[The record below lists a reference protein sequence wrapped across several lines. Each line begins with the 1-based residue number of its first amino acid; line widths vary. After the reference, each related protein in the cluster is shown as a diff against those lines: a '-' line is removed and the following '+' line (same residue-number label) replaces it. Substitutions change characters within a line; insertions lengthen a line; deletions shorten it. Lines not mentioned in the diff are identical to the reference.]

1 MSEAW
6 TRIRAVRHLPVR
18 PADLRDRKDAR
29 KKRPKKVRWGVVHTR
44 VFESDDGDEQRMK
57 KTYKWDIGKKEK
69 WLGREVWNGVER
81 EDEHEIWGAPP
92 PGHWE
97 GREVWGAAEGSDGQ
111 MGWLPQGWDVP
122 GHTAADD
129 GDAGDAGE

>member
-1 MSEAW
+1 
-6 TRIRAVRHLPVR
+6 
-18 PADLRDRKDAR
+18 
-29 KKRPKKVRWGVVHTR
+29 
-44 VFESDDGDEQRMK
+44 MK

-81 EDEHEIWGAPP
+81 EDEHEVWGPPP

-122 GHTAADD
+122 GLTAADD